1 MECMS
6 RVNVFLRALPLL
18 LVSAASA
25 QADFGPNQ
33 NGGLNDAIARSVRA
47 FELQGSGSVVSRQP
61 GLGYSSELSPQGAL
75 TLRSGTDEI
84 GVRISAFGRG
94 TTRATLGSASAS
106 LGKDTAGWP
115 MASFS
120 RTGLSEWFVNGG
132 DGLHHWMK
140 ISNRPGAAIAS
151 GSLWVRLAVSGATKL
166 KSISDDAVEVRGT
179 RSSLTYAGLK
189 VWDARGVQLPA
200 RLEVSGQNI
209 AVAVDDSAA
218 VYPVTIDPTW
228 FQQQKL
234 TANDGDSGDAMG
246 VSVDLDG
253 DVAVVGAYQNDSARG
268 AAYIFRR
275 TGSTWTQTQKLVAAD
290 GVADDNFGIAVAID
304 GPTIIVGAPLDD
316 SSQGAAYV
324 FRESAGTFSQ
334 SQKILA
340 SDGISGDEFG
350 NAVDLDGTTAIIGAS
365 VENAIQ
371 GSAYVFVDGG
381 ASFTEQQK
389 LVAADGA
396 AGDNF
401 GVRVAVSGDSAIVGA
416 FGDADNQGS
425 AYVFT
430 RSSAV
435 WTQQQ
440 KLTASDGETQD
451 NFGWSVDIEGDT
463 ALVGAYGDDSNFGA
477 AYVFTRSGSSWTQ
490 SQKLIPSDAPALIC
504 FGFSVALD
512 GTKALI
518 GAIADLSFRGA
529 SYVFNSSAGVYSQAQ
544 KITPVDAAA
553 SKRFGG
559 FVSLSGD
566 YALVGA
572 TGDTSFTGAA
582 YAFKFG
588 DAINLTLPSTV
599 KGGAKAT
606 LSVTLTSAAPVGGT
620 TVSLATNNAAFPVPA
635 SIVVP
640 EGATSASVQVTSLN
654 VAADTL
660 TTVTATS
667 AGFDTDTAQIL
678 VKTARMN
685 SVTFASPT
693 VNAGGTV
700 VGTITLNTFAPAGGA
715 TVSLSSSN
723 PAITVP
729 STVLVPGGQ
738 NRATFN
744 ATAGSVSS
752 STSVNIIA
760 VLIDTF
766 KTGTVTVVPAVDVS
780 SVSVAASPIR
790 AGGNTTGTVTLVGPA
805 GTGGQIVQLT
815 SSSSQVTVPAT
826 VTVPQG
832 VSTMIFPVTS
842 VGTSNLTATITAR
855 VTTSKTT
862 TVSVNRPV
870 LVSVALSPT
879 SVQGG
884 TSSTLTVT
892 LAAPAPAGGV
902 VINLTSQKTG
912 VATVPV
918 SVTIPAGST
927 STTATVTTFTRTT
940 TATSWIYANIPGD
953 GTRGALLTVTAS

>member
-1 MECMS
+1 MS

-33 NGGLNDAIARSVRA
+33 TTGLNDAIARSVRA
-47 FELQGSGSVVSRQP
+47 FELQESGSVVSRQP
-61 GLGYSSELSPQGAL
+61 SLGYSSELSSQGAL
-75 TLRSGTDEI
+75 TLKAGSDKI
-84 GVRISAFGRG
+84 GVRVTAFGRG
-94 TTRATLGSASAS
+94 TTRGALGNTSST

-115 MASFS
+115 VASFA
-120 RTGLSEWFVNGG
+120 RTGLSEWFVNGA

-140 ISNRPGAAIAS
+140 VSTRPGASIAS
-151 GSLWVRLAVSGATKL
+151 GSLWVRLSVSGATQL
-166 KSISDDAVEVRGT
+166 KSLSTDAVEVRGANST
-179 RSSLTYAGLK
+179 LTYAGLK
-189 VWDARGVQLPA
+189 VWDARGTQLPA
-200 RLEVSGQNI
+200 RLEVSGQSI
-209 AVAVDDSAA
+209 EVAVDDSAA

-234 TANDGDSGDAMG
+234 TASDGDSGDALG

-268 AAYIFRR
+268 AAYIYRR

-324 FRESAGTFSQ
+324 FREAAGTFTQ

-350 NAVDLDGTTAIIGAS
+350 NAVDLDGTTAVVGAS

-389 LVAADGA
+389 LVASDGA

-401 GVRVAVSGDSAIVGA
+401 GVRVAVSGDSTIIGS
-416 FGDADNQGS
+416 FGDADNQGA
-425 AYVFT
+425 AYVYT
-430 RSSAV
+430 RAAGV
-435 WTQQQ
+435 WTEQQ

-463 ALVGAYGDDSNFGA
+463 AIVGAYADDSNYGS
-477 AYVFTRSGSSWTQ
+477 AYIFTRSAGVWTQ
-490 SQKLIPSDAPALIC
+490 SQKLLPNDAPALIC
-504 FGFSVALD
+504 FGFSVSLD

-529 SYVFNSSAGVYSQAQ
+529 AYVFNSTAGVYSQAQ
-544 KITPVDAAA
+544 KITPSDIAA

-559 FVSLSGD
+559 FVSLAGD

-572 TGDTSFTGAA
+572 TGDTSFKGAA

-588 DAINLTLPSTV
+588 DAINLTLPATV
-599 KGGAKAT
+599 KGGAKAS
-606 LSVTLTSAAPVGGT
+606 LNVTLTTAAPFGGT
-620 TVSLATNNAAFPVPA
+620 TVTLSSNSAAFPAPA

-640 EGATSASVQVTSLN
+640 QGATSASVDVTSLN

-660 TTVTATS
+660 ATVTATA
-667 AGFDTDTAQIL
+667 AGFDTDTAAIT
-678 VKTARMN
+678 VKTARLN
-685 SVTFASPT
+685 SVTFASPS

-700 VGTITLNTFAPAGGA
+700 VGAITLNTFAPTGGA
-715 TVSLSSSN
+715 TVSLTSNN
-723 PAITVP
+723 PALTVP
-729 STVLVPGGQ
+729 ASVVVTAGQ
-738 NRATFN
+738 NRATFT
-744 ATAGSVSS
+744 ATAGTVAS
-752 STSVNIIA
+752 STAVNVTA
-760 VLIDTF
+760 FLIDGS
-766 KTGTVTVVPAVDVS
+766 KTGSVTINPAVDVS

-805 GTGGQIVQLT
+805 GTGGQVVQLT
-815 SSSSQVTVPAT
+815 SSSSQVTVPAS

-832 VSTMIFPVTS
+832 ATTMIFPVNS

-879 SVQGG
+879 SVPGG